1 MAVAGT
7 LVTLVEYL
15 LGFHNDM
22 ARFQTGQTI
31 GMIGGF
37 AVSIVGLVLT
47 MRAVRDSS
55 PDGSLSYGRAVG
67 TGALTSVFQGVIGG
81 VLAYVYGTLINPAF
95 HELVLE
101 NARQKVPADKLHA
114 VEGMLR
120 FFASPLWFLI
130 VMVFVVPIMGT
141 VFSLIIAAF
150 MKRAPRTPESPP
162 PLVAG

>member
-7 LVTLVEYL
+7 LVHLVEYL

-22 ARFQTGQTI
+22 ARFQTGQTVD
-31 GMIGGF
+31 MIGRF

-67 TGALTSVFQGVIGG
+67 AGALASVFQGLIGG
-81 VLAYVYGTLINPAF
+81 VFTYIYGTLINPEF
-95 HELVLE
+95 HELLLE
-101 NARQKVPADKLHA
+101 EARRKVPADQLQA
-114 VEGMLR
+114 VEGMLK
-120 FFASPLWFLI
+120 FFTSPLWLLI
-130 VMVFVVPIMGT
+130 AMIFAAPIMGT

-150 MKRAPRTPESPP
+150 MKRTPRTPEPP